1 MAQTATRREESS
13 DDMGED
19 NTQEMELTRLK
30 KQLRGM
36 EIDRK
41 AYVEDA
47 SNILRKQEWVLWYS
61 VIIWI

>member
-1 MAQTATRREESS
+1 MKMAQTATRREESS

-47 SNILRKQEWVLWYS
+47 SNILRKQE
-61 VIIWI
+61 